1 MSTSARPASA
11 PGRSSAPNN
20 RSTGYIIPSLL
31 AIGLALTTMRLSH
44 LLPASV
50 LPILG
55 FANSV
60 GNLDPLVPITIAAD
74 GINATFLP
82 YGARLTSL
90 FVDDKDGVPRDVVV
104 GYDDPS
110 FYVEQA
116 RTSNAYVGAI
126 VGWVQS

>member
-1 MSTSARPASA
+1 
-11 PGRSSAPNN
+11 
-20 RSTGYIIPSLL
+20 
-31 AIGLALTTMRLSH
+31 MRLTH

-55 FANSV
+55 LSHNV
-60 GNLDPLVPITIAAD
+60 GNLDPLVPITIAAE

-82 YGARLTSL
+82 FGARLTSL

-116 RTSNAYVGAI
+116 RTKNAYVGAI
-126 VGWVQS
+126 VG

>member
-1 MSTSARPASA
+1 M
-11 PGRSSAPNN
+11 
-20 RSTGYIIPSLL
+20 L
-31 AIGLALTTMRLSH
+31 GL
-44 LLPASV
+44 
-50 LPILG
+50 
-55 FANSV
+55 ANSV

-90 FVDDKDGVPRDVVV
+90 FVDAKDGVARDVVV

-126 VGWVQS
+126 VGSVDARFGSGQSWY

>member
-1 MSTSARPASA
+1 MSTPAAPRGPASGNTR
-11 PGRSSAPNN
+11 PV
-20 RSTGYIIPSLL
+20 GYIIPSLL
-31 AIGLALTTMRLSH
+31 AIGVAFATMRLTH

-55 FANSV
+55 LSHNV
-60 GNLDPLVPITIAAD
+60 GNLDPLVPITIAAE

-82 YGARLTSL
+82 FGARLTSL

-116 RTSNAYVGAI
+116 RTKNAYVGAI
-126 VGWVQS
+126 VG